1 MKHKLSIIKNLV
13 TIFTFVIV
21 MNISMHVAAFTVNTD
36 SVTLYSLDSNYE
48 ATLSIPDDSDHLKEF
63 QIVVG
68 DTEATPTYKVV
79 YQSQA
84 NYDGNDYNYSAVK
97 VSDTGLVTPGYTTWY
112 WSGGFGS
119 TAYNPN
125 ATKIQND
132 PNEGVA
138 VVRVTIGNE
147 YHDILFKNID
157 YAPTYAEERMEQ
169 YIKENINDGMTAKE
183 IATEAAKFAA
193 SFDYDYH
200 YSSAQSMIINGGGDC
215 WASTDLIVKVCKKC
229 GLKAWSRNGN
239 RDSGAGSGHMNALV
253 EAETGNLWYEV
264 EAGYGMSKNSETGL
278 RPYNVTE
285 RTSLFSYRTKSYK
298 DNTIE
303 VYQYDGNDTSLKTLV
318 IPETIGDKTV
328 VSIGDKFIQQNSYVE
343 EVIMPDTITNI
354 GSSAFNSCS
363 KLVTLNIPASVETI
377 GQFAFTNCNNLSQLT
392 IDKDNANYTIIDG
405 VIYDKDVTKL
415 IAAPYVSE
423 VTVPD
428 SVTTIGEYSLY
439 YNKNLTAVKMGEN
452 VKNILEGAL
461 GDCSLLETV
470 DINDNVEVVGSN
482 AFRNTSKLTE
492 LVLPESVT
500 EIGDYALHSTG
511 AEVYILTE
519 EATIGKNVVNSQ
531 TVIHCVEGS
540 TMATYASENES
551 SNIISCS
558 KEEMLE
564 LLDSFDEKDEP
575 GTDPEVKEP
584 EKEEPGTNPE
594 VKEPEKEEPGTDP
607 EVKEPEKEEPETNPE
622 VKEPEKDEPGT
633 NPEVKEPE
641 KEEPGTNP
649 EVKVPEKEVSQNEI
663 VAEKRTFTVGKNGLT
678 YEIVS
683 ADDKKDV
690 ALITFTNKK
699 VKTLSIPATVTYNGI
714 EYKVTVISD
723 GALKNA
729 KKLKSVT
736 IGKNISKIG
745 KDAFRNCKL
754 LKDIRIKTTLLNK
767 KSIGKNAIKGTSK
780 KLVIKVPG
788 KKKKEY
794 KKAFKGK
801 GNNKAKI
808 R

>member
-36 SVTLYSLDSNYE
+36 NVTLYSLDSNYE

-452 VKNILEGAL
+452 VKNIEEGAL

-594 VKEPEKEEPGTDP
+594 VK
-607 EVKEPEKEEPETNPE
+607 
-622 VKEPEKDEPGT
+622 
-633 NPEVKEPE
+633 
-641 KEEPGTNP
+641 
-649 EVKVPEKEVSQNEI
+649 VPEKEVLQNEI
-663 VAEKRTFTVGKNGLT
+663 VAEERTFTVGKNGLT

>member
-36 SVTLYSLDSNYE
+36 NVTLYSLDSNYE

-285 RTSLFSYRTKSYK
+285 RTSLFSYRTKSYM

-452 VKNILEGAL
+452 VKNIEEGAL

-594 VKEPEKEEPGTDP
+594 VK
-607 EVKEPEKEEPETNPE
+607 
-622 VKEPEKDEPGT
+622 
-633 NPEVKEPE
+633 
-641 KEEPGTNP
+641 
-649 EVKVPEKEVSQNEI
+649 VPEKEVSQNEI
-663 VAEKRTFTVGKNGLT
+663 VAEERTFTVGKNGLT

-723 GALKNA
+723 GAMKNA